1 MIAILQKKIT
11 RIRKITGRSIE
22 ERSEVIN
29 KREEVGHFE
38 INTVVGKRERGPCLL
53 VLTDRKSRFELIW
66 LRSQDM

>member
-1 MIAILQKKIT
+1 MLFCRKRTT
-11 RIRKITGRSIE
+11 RIREITGRLIE

-38 INTVVGKRERGPCLL
+38 IDTVVGKRERGLCLL
-53 VLTDRKSRFELIW
+53 VLTDRKSRFELIR

>member
-1 MIAILQKKIT
+1 M
-11 RIRKITGRSIE
+11 IE

-38 INTVVGKRERGPCLL
+38 IDTVVGKRERGLCLL
-53 VLTDRKSRFELIW
+53 VLTDRKSRFELIR